1 MTLVNFCVT
10 SVKSLSQSIMGSNS
24 PPTAQE
30 VYYLPLNDAG
40 HPDVPGGY
48 IYLPA
53 PTDPAYVIRFAIE
66 GTSSICREGSLWVN
80 IPKKGEN
87 FNRHAFHEFK

>member
-1 MTLVNFCVT
+1 MA
-10 SVKSLSQSIMGSNS
+10 SESQLNQ
-24 PPTAQE
+24 QE

-53 PTDPAYVIRFAIE
+53 PTEPAYLVRFAIE
-66 GTSSICREGSLWVN
+66 GTSSICRDGTLWVN
-80 IPKKGEN
+80 VPKQGKK
-87 FNRHAFHEFK
+87 FHRHAFNEYKYVISLHP